1 MTIFLSSMLARL
13 TAILMVST
21 GLLPATVTP
30 RHLHLPMVFEANRGQ
45 ADQQVAFLSHGNG
58 YAVQFDRK
66 GIALVDGQTTV
77 RMDRQDA
84 SPAGSI
90 RGYNP
95 QAGKAN
101 YLKGRQSQWLTNIQL
116 YGGVFYEEIYPG
128 ISLLFHGTDG
138 ELEYDLSLSPSA
150 RPSAIRLLF
159 TGV

>member
-1 MTIFLSSMLARL
+1 MTIFVSSMFGRL

-21 GLLPATVTP
+21 GLVAATATP
-30 RHLHLPMVFEANRGQ
+30 RHLRLPMVFEENRGQ
-45 ADQQVAFLSHGNG
+45 ADQQVAFLTHSTG

-77 RMDRQDA
+77 RMDLQDA
-84 SPAGSI
+84 SLARSI

-116 YGGVFYEEIYPG
+116 
-128 ISLLFHGTDG
+128 
-138 ELEYDLSLSPSA
+138 
-150 RPSAIRLLF
+150 
-159 TGV
+159 